1 MAEPLPAGDASGETG
16 RNPFEEALGQLV
28 SRIRGGELPAGTQLP
43 PERDLSGELAVS
55 RNTLRAVIR
64 ALQQAGYIRTQRGR
78 SGGSVVVWEGP
89 EQDTGRRRLSEHMK
103 DRLLDMLTFRSVL
116 EPGAAALVANRRLT
130 KPEEEALT
138 ARLSAAT
145 CAGLDFRLADAEL
158 HRYIAELSECKALI
172 DAIDNVQLILNE
184 NLLQVVPFMGPAL
197 EHSHEQHAQIVA
209 AILDHR
215 ADDARSIMH
224 DHVSATAELIR
235 TFLD

>member
-1 MAEPLPAGDASGETG
+1 MAEPMAVSGVDGEAG
-16 RNPFEEALGQLV
+16 RNPFEEALRQLV
-28 SRIRGGELPAGTQLP
+28 SRIRTGELPAGTQLP
-43 PERDLSGELAVS
+43 PERDLSGELAIS

-78 SGGSVVVWEGP
+78 SGGSFVVWQGP
-89 EQDTGRRRLSEHMK
+89 EQDTGRRLSEHMK

-116 EPGAAALVANRRLT
+116 EPGAAALVASRRLT
-130 KPEEEALT
+130 KTEEEGLA

-145 CAGLDFRLADAEL
+145 CAGPDFRLADAEL
-158 HRYIAELSECKALI
+158 HRYIAELSECRALI

-184 NLLQVVPFMGPAL
+184 TLLQVVPFMGPAL

-215 ADDARSIMH
+215 ADDARDIMH
-224 DHVSATAELIR
+224 DHVSATAELLR

>member
-1 MAEPLPAGDASGETG
+1 MAEPMAVSGVDGEAG

-28 SRIRGGELPAGTQLP
+28 ARIRAGELPAGTQLP
-43 PERDLSGELAVS
+43 PERDLSGELAIS

-78 SGGSVVVWEGP
+78 SGGSFVVWEGP
-89 EQDTGRRRLSEHMK
+89 EQDAGRRRLSEHMK
-103 DRLLDMLTFRSVL
+103 ARLLDMLTFRSVL
-116 EPGAAALVANRRLT
+116 EPGAAALVASRRLT
-130 KPEEEALT
+130 KTEEKALT
-138 ARLSAAT
+138 ARLSAT
-145 CAGLDFRLADAEL
+145 TSAGLDFRLADAEL
-158 HRYIAELSECKALI
+158 HRYIAELSECRALI

-184 NLLQVVPFMGPAL
+184 TLLQVVPFMGPAL

-215 ADDARSIMH
+215 ADDARNIMH
-224 DHVSATAELIR
+224 DHVGATAELLR